1 MRRTDRDAYLDAVLV
16 GGREQREVVVV
27 DYDAGWPRRF
37 EHERARIA
45 NALGD
50 RALAIE
56 HIGSTAVPGLAA
68 KPIVDLLVIV
78 EDPDDEPAFG
88 PALIDAGYELR
99 VREPGHRMFRTPA
112 HDAHVH
118 VRAPGDP
125 EIDRH
130 LAFRDHLRNS
140 PADRNRY
147 ARLKRALA
155 ARTWTDM
162 NHYADAKG
170 PLIEEILAA
179 AAATRDRPIRSAGP
193 GDAAA
198 ITPLLGE
205 LGYPTEAAE
214 AVTRLTDLLA
224 RDGEGA
230 LVYDLD
236 GATVGLLTWQL
247 MHLIY
252 RAAPQLRITA
262 LVVRGDQRRRGI
274 ATELLAAA
282 ERIAREHGCTR
293 VELTTRPR
301 RADAAALYESAGF
314 EERPRRLVKHLPD
327 APRG

>member
-1 MRRTDRDAYLDAVLV
+1 
-16 GGREQREVVVV
+16 
-27 DYDAGWPRRF
+27 
-37 EHERARIA
+37 
-45 NALGD
+45 
-50 RALAIE
+50 
-56 HIGSTAVPGLAA
+56 
-68 KPIVDLLVIV
+68 
-78 EDPDDEPAFG
+78 
-88 PALIDAGYELR
+88 
-99 VREPGHRMFRTPA
+99 MFSTPA

-170 PLIEEILAA
+170 PLIEEILAG

-274 ATELLAAA
+274 AHRAARGRRA
-282 ERIAREHGCTR
+282 DRGAEHGCTL
-293 VELTTRPR
+293 VDLTTRPR
-301 RADAAALYESAGF
+301 RADAPALYESAGF
-314 EERPRRLVKHLPD
+314 EERPRRLVKRLPD
-327 APRG
+327 APRRLGPELALGRRIGQREIRAPHGERRQLVLDRRRPKSRRRMRQPRTVSASAISRR

>member
-37 EHERARIA
+37 EHERARLA

-68 KPIVDLLVIV
+68 EPIVDLLVIV

-88 PALIDAGYELR
+88 PSLIDAGYELR
-99 VREPGHRMFRTPA
+99 VREPGHRMFSTPA
-112 HDAHVH
+112 HDVHVH

-140 PADRNRY
+140 PADRDRY

-179 AAATRDRPIRSAGP
+179 AAATRTDQSAPPGP
-193 GDAAA
+193 
-198 ITPLLGE
+198 
-205 LGYPTEAAE
+205 
-214 AVTRLTDLLA
+214 
-224 RDGEGA
+224 
-230 LVYDLD
+230 
-236 GATVGLLTWQL
+236 AT
-247 MHLIY
+247 
-252 RAAPQLRITA
+252 
-262 LVVRGDQRRRGI
+262 RRRSRRCS
-274 ATELLAAA
+274 ASSA
-282 ERIAREHGCTR
+282 
-293 VELTTRPR
+293 TRPKPPR
-301 RADAAALYESAGF
+301 PPPGSPTSSPGTERARSSTTSRG
-314 EERPRRLVKHLPD
+314 RPSGCSPGSSRI
-327 APRG
+327 